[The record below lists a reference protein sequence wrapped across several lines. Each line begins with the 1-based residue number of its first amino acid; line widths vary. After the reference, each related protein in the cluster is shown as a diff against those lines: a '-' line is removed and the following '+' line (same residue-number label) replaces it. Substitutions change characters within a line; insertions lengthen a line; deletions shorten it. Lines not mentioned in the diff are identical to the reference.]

1 MSSNNSTA
9 SAGTMS
15 YLDLFQM
22 LIEAEDRAANFADAG
37 VRERSEETVSLIKQR
52 MASEGLSRDR
62 LRTLAVDDFKAL
74 PGRGSLPDWLRG

>member
-1 MSSNNSTA
+1 MSSHNDTA
-9 SAGTMS
+9 SGTMS

-37 VRERSEETVSLIKQR
+37 VRERSEETASLIKQR

-62 LRTLAVDDFKAL
+62 LRTLAVDDFNAL